1 MKELYKSNAKC
12 LIVQS
17 KFSAFSFWNYIEVCK
32 LVDAKYPAAPLGL
45 MTVAALLPQHWEF
58 KLIDE
63 NVEELLDEHF
73 KWADIVCT
81 GGMLPQQKGMLK
93 IIERAHSAG
102 LPVVIGGPDPTA
114 QPEIYKDAD
123 YLVSR
128 EGELTIPMF
137 LKDLQ
142 KGAKKG
148 VYIDDTMADMTK
160 SPIPRYD
167 LINFKNYI
175 HVGIQYSRGCPFIC
189 EFCDIIELYGRKPRT
204 KTTEQVLAELDV
216 LYKLGYRGHVDF
228 VDDNFIGN
236 KNNVK
241 KALPE
246 IYKWSKEHGFPFFF
260 TTEASINLADDDALL
275 DMMKQCDFRFVF
287 IGIETPDDDLLVEMG
302 KRQNVNKPIKESIL
316 KIYQHGMVVNGGFI
330 MGFDN
335 EKSDIAD
342 RMIEFVQDTGITLTM
357 LGTLYA
363 LPNTQLTRRLRKEGR
378 LFEEGSSLEEDT
390 SIDQLTSGLN
400 FLTKRP
406 RLEIL
411 KDYAR
416 VIEYIYNPKRY
427 FERVIYTSLNIKV
440 DYKFKPT
447 FKEKIFYLKS
457 FLRVTAKLGFNSIT
471 GIHYWKMIFLT
482 LFKNIKGIEAAVNL
496 AAMYI
501 HFYTQSKFIVKLTR
515 DKINEVENHGEDK
528 YNDRM
533 KKTTAVKKTEKN
545 KSKTTMI
552 KAKPQTKGKKGKK
565 KEFGLTA

>member
-1 MKELYKSNAKC
+1 MNKLYESNTKC

-17 KFSAFSFWNYIEVCK
+17 KFSSFSFWNYTEVCK
-32 LVDAKYPAAPLGL
+32 LVNAKYPAAPLGL

-58 KLIDE
+58 KLVDE
-63 NVEELLDEHF
+63 NVEPLLDEHF
-73 KWADIVCT
+73 AWADIVCT

-93 IIERAHSAG
+93 IIERAHKVG

-114 QPEIYKDAD
+114 QPDIYKDAD
-123 YLVSR
+123 FLVSR
-128 EGELTIPMF
+128 EGEDTIPMF
-137 LKDLQ
+137 LEDLK

-148 VYIDDTMADMTK
+148 VYVNDAMADMTT

-204 KTTEQVLAELDV
+204 KTTEQVLAELDT

-246 IYKWSKEHGFPFFF
+246 IYKWSKDHKFPFYF

-275 DMMKQCDFRFVF
+275 DMMEECDFRFVF

-335 EKSDIAD
+335 EKANIAD

-363 LPNTQLTRRLRKEGR
+363 LPNTQLTRRLKTEGR
-378 LFEEGSSLEEDT
+378 LFQDGSNPDEDT
-390 SIDQLTSGLN
+390 GIDQLTSGLN

-406 RLEIL
+406 RLDIL
-411 KDYAR
+411 RDYAR
-416 VIEYIYNPKRY
+416 VIEYIYTPEHY
-427 FERVIYTSLNIKV
+427 FERVIYTALNIKV
-440 DYKFKPT
+440 NYKFKPT
-447 FKEKIFYLKS
+447 LKETLFYARS
-457 FLRVTAKLGFNSIT
+457 FLRVTAKLGFNLTT
-471 GIHYWKMIFLT
+471 GLHYWKMIFLT

-501 HFYTQSKFIVKLTR
+501 HFYKQSKFIVDLTR
-515 DKINEVENHGEDK
+515 EKIEEVERHGEEK
-528 YNDRM
+528 YNDLL
-533 KKTTAVKKTEKN
+533 KE
-545 KSKTTMI
+545 SLS
-552 KAKPQTKGKKGKK
+552 GGKK
-565 KEFGLTA
+565 KEQNNNLKLTPQI